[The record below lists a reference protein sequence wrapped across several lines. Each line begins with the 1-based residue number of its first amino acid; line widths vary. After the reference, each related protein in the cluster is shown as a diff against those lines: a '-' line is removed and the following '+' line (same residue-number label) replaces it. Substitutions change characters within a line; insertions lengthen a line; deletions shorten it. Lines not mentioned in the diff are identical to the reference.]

1 MLDAVLRL
9 RADKPMTKELALS
22 LAVCLSDKTVKKK
35 TIIVKVPIVA
45 IARGSDRACCDGSLY
60 PNS

>member
-1 MLDAVLRL
+1 MLYAVLRL
-9 RADKPMTKELALS
+9 RTDKPMTKEPLFRWLFVLVTKQS
-22 LAVCLSDKTVKKK
+22 KK
-35 TIIVKVPIVA
+35 TIIVKVPSVA